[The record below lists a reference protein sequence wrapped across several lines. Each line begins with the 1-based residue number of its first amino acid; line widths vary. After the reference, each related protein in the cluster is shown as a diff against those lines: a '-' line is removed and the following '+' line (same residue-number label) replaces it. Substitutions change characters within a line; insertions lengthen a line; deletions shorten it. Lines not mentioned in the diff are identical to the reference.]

1 MQVSKT
7 ASFYFGK
14 SPARGDF
21 LKSKGQSNVIQMID
35 RWMTEALE
43 LAMQKP
49 DFEKSYQTLPSL
61 DFFIANP
68 MESAL
73 LLANLEAS
81 EDASGRKFPMVL
93 CHLLEASNPMQNLC
107 YAPVVYKPLLI
118 DLFQTNKK
126 LQAIR
131 EPDQL
136 LEQLSHFGRDKQG
149 CHLNLSLDFFDHQTM
164 YSFASLMKMNSY
176 QLAQSMIGLGL
187 LLQPILSV
195 GVANLNKVLILPIH
209 NARYRYE
216 IAAFWVNLINMF
228 LGHQNT
234 EVLIGLF
241 HQHEPV
247 LLFGFQGADIFALS
261 DIFSQNFNSE
271 RWVSLIDAGW
281 IDTYLEQNAGLA
293 VLEQAL
299 CERQL
304 SLNQGIKL
312 FKQTFIH
319 G

>member
-35 RWMTEALE
+35 RWN
-43 LAMQKP
+43 
-49 DFEKSYQTLPSL
+49 
-61 DFFIANP
+61 FFIANP

-136 LEQLSHFGRDKQG
+136 LEQLSHFGRDKQ
-149 CHLNLSLDFFDHQTM
+149 S
-164 YSFASLMKMNSY
+164 
-176 QLAQSMIGLGL
+176 
-187 LLQPILSV
+187 
-195 GVANLNKVLILPIH
+195 
-209 NARYRYE
+209 
-216 IAAFWVNLINMF
+216 
-228 LGHQNT
+228 
-234 EVLIGLF
+234 
-241 HQHEPV
+241 
-247 LLFGFQGADIFALS
+247 
-261 DIFSQNFNSE
+261 
-271 RWVSLIDAGW
+271 
-281 IDTYLEQNAGLA
+281 
-293 VLEQAL
+293 
-299 CERQL
+299 
-304 SLNQGIKL
+304 
-312 FKQTFIH
+312 
-319 G
+319 